1 MRPQILHDCLPV
13 NLISEISNCA
23 RDVKKHRTNLTSWPS
38 NVVGS
43 SGTILIFDIEND
55 SELFSKLK
63 TALLPIVGQ
72 EFGDKEWI
80 FTFAL
85 GSYLS
90 FIPWHDDDNH
100 LKSMTIYLNEA
111 WDKNWGGY
119 FLYESEDGV
128 RAELPT
134 FNKGILFTPPL
145 EHSTTIPSLNA
156 PLRMALQLFI
166 NKSKEKNT

>member
-1 MRPQILHDCLPV
+1 MNPKIILDCLPV
-13 NLISEISNCA
+13 NLISEISNYA
-23 RDVKKHRTNLTSWPS
+23 GDVKKHRTNLTSWPS

-72 EFGDKEWI
+72 EFEGKKWI

-90 FIPWHDDDNH
+90 FIPWHEDHSH
-100 LKSMTIYLNEA
+100 LRSMTIYLNEA
-111 WDKNWGGY
+111 WDKNCGGY
-119 FLYESEDGV
+119 FLYESKDGI
-128 RAELPT
+128 RAEAPT

-145 EHSTTIPSLNA
+145 QHSTTIPSLNA
-156 PLRMALQLFI
+156 PLRMSLQLFVD
-166 NKSKEKNT
+166 NFDD

>member
-1 MRPQILHDCLPV
+1 MNTKIIFDCLPV
-13 NLISEISNCA
+13 NLISEISQYA
-23 RDVKKHRTNLTSWPS
+23 QGLRTHRTNLTSWS
-38 NVVGS
+38 GDVVGS
-43 SGTILIFDIEND
+43 SGTILIFDIGND

-72 EFGDKEWI
+72 EFGDKKWI

-85 GSYLS
+85 GSYFS
-90 FIPWHDDDNH
+90 FIPWHEDDNH
-100 LKSMTIYLNEA
+100 LRSMTIYLNET

-145 EHSTTIPSLNA
+145 AHSTTMPTLNA
-156 PLRMALQLFI
+156 PLRLSLQLFI
-166 NKSKEKNT
+166 NEYEEST

>member
-1 MRPQILHDCLPV
+1 MNPKIILDCLPV

-23 RDVKKHRTNLTSWPS
+23 GDVKKHRTNLTSWPS

-72 EFGDKEWI
+72 EFEGKKWI

-90 FIPWHDDDNH
+90 FIPWHGDDKH
-100 LKSMTIYLNEA
+100 LKSMTIYLNET
-111 WDKNWGGY
+111 WDANWGGY
-119 FLYESEDGV
+119 FLYESEDGI
-128 RAELPT
+128 RAEAPT

-145 EHSTTIPSLNA
+145 QHSTTIPSLNA
-156 PLRMALQLFI
+156 PLRMSLQLFV
-166 NKSKEKNT
+166 NNFDD